1 MTMKRTPNYLG
12 APVGKNHQH
21 CQTLVGWDGHVAI
34 LVEEK
39 PDVAAMNPVDPTDAK
54 PPAPADLVPTA
65 KSNSGLTANML
76 NKI

>member
-1 MTMKRTPNYLG
+1 
-12 APVGKNHQH
+12 
-21 CQTLVGWDGHVAI
+21 VGWDGHVAI

>member
-39 PDVAAMNPVDPTDAK
+39 PVDPTDAK
-54 PPAPADLVPTA
+54 PPAPADLVPTS